1 MAPWSA
7 KFSTEKI
14 KKFILGNFGRVFV
27 QYLNWKSTGYSDYNW
42 NCISVHISMLKSF
55 SCDQHHFS
63 WFHVFSRIGSSDWMR
78 RVRISHVVN
87 LACWQ
92 WVLCPDYPWYWPRA
106 SGLGRS
112 SNLIGFRINRHVAV
126 LETMWLKL
134 LPEFLYDS
142 ELMSHNHLTLFSN
155 LYFQFDASHMTWATW
170 YGPLFQAF
178 FFSFLNKLWY
188 RIEMPLRFFV

>member
-1 MAPWSA
+1 MYFRP
-7 KFSTEKI
+7 
-14 KKFILGNFGRVFV
+14 
-27 QYLNWKSTGYSDYNW
+27 YLNAKVSFLRPPSFFM
-42 NCISVHISMLKSF
+42 ISF
-55 SCDQHHFS
+55 
-63 WFHVFSRIGSSDWMR
+63 FSRIGSSDWMR
-78 RVRISHVVN
+78 RVRISHVIN

-142 ELMSHNHLTLFSN
+142 ELMSHNNLTLFSN
-155 LYFQFDASHMTWATW
+155 LYFQFDASHMTWAIW
-170 YGPLFQAF
+170 YGPLFQAI
-178 FFSFLNKLWY
+178 FSFLNKFWS
-188 RIEMPLRFFV
+188 RIEMALWFFV